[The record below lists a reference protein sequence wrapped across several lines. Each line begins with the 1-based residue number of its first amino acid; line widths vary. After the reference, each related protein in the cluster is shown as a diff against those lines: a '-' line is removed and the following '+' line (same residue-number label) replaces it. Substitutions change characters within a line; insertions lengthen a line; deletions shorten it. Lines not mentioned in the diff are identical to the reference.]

1 MEEIISNIDWK
12 FWIGDVFVPVGLF
25 FLGYILGDNHG
36 KKKAIAN
43 TKGNKN
49 TIIQNSEIHK

>member
-1 MEEIISNIDWK
+1 MLEIINNMDWK
-12 FWIGDVFVPVGLF
+12 FFIGDILVPVILF

-36 KKKAIAN
+36 KKKAVAN

-49 TIIQNSEIHK
+49 TVIQNSEIHK